1 MPAKYISSLQR
12 TLAFCGALAVTGPDS
27 AALAQESTTEGLLET
42 VIVTASRVPSA
53 GQVLPTA
60 WSALDQTT
68 IERIA
73 PQHSNQVFNRIAGS
87 WVSRGNGQESLISL
101 RSPVLTGAGSCG
113 SFITAQDGISM
124 RSPGFCNVNQL
135 FDANLLQAG
144 KVEVLKGPAT
154 VVFGSNALHGI
165 INVLTRSVSET
176 PNQLRFEAGSRDY
189 YRASASG
196 AVDSL
201 ALSAQTTRY
210 GGYQEESGYQQR
222 KATIRLDQDW
232 QDWRVSGVIEGS
244 DLDQETAGY
253 IRGFEAYKD
262 DSAREENPNP
272 EAYRDAWSA
281 RGYLSFS
288 REMGT
293 GGELLLR
300 PYWRSNEMTFLQHY
314 LPWQATE
321 TNRHRSVGIQAMVSG
336 LTPRLRWLAGIDIDH
351 TKGSLFEDQA
361 AFFSPNQP
369 DGVHYD
375 YDVQAETL
383 AGFTQLNWALSDRW
397 QITGGLRL
405 EETRY
410 DYRNLTDPG
419 PACAPAASACRFF
432 RPASREDRFNDWTG
446 NLALSYQTD
455 HATIF
460 ARAARGFRAPQTTEL
475 YRLQSGQVTA
485 DLDSETID
493 SVEFGVR
500 GQQGAFAYDLAA
512 YWMAKENV
520 IFQDRDRYNVSGAD
534 TLHRGIDVTFSWV
547 LSDIWSLRGNGAYAR
562 HRYDSDIELIGSRGT
577 IEGNAIDTAPK
588 HFGSLQLL
596 ADLAPLGQAISAE
609 LEWLWVAKY
618 WLDPNNQ
625 HEYAGHE
632 LLNIRGAWQITPRVT
647 LTLVATNLLDEGY
660 AERADYGFGSYR
672 YFVGEPRSAVLGMT
686 LAL

>member
-1 MPAKYISSLQR
+1 MPAKYISSLRR
-12 TLAFCGALAVTGPDS
+12 TLALCGALAVMGPDS

-60 WSALDQTT
+60 WSALDQTS

-176 PNQLRFEAGSRDY
+176 PNQLRIEAGSRDY

-196 AVDSL
+196 VVDSL

-222 KATIRLDQDW
+222 KATVRLDQDW

-288 REMGT
+288 RELGT

-361 AFFSPNQP
+361 EFFSPNQP

-383 AGFTQLNWALSDRW
+383 AGFTQLNWTLNDRW
-397 QITGGLRL
+397 QMTGGLRL

-410 DYRNLTDPG
+410 DYRNLTD
-419 PACAPAASACRFF
+419 S
-432 RPASREDRFNDWTG
+432 
-446 NLALSYQTD
+446 
-455 HATIF
+455 
-460 ARAARGFRAPQTTEL
+460 
-475 YRLQSGQVTA
+475 
-485 DLDSETID
+485 
-493 SVEFGVR
+493 
-500 GQQGAFAYDLAA
+500 
-512 YWMAKENV
+512 
-520 IFQDRDRYNVSGAD
+520 
-534 TLHRGIDVTFSWV
+534 
-547 LSDIWSLRGNGAYAR
+547 
-562 HRYDSDIELIGSRGT
+562 
-577 IEGNAIDTAPK
+577 
-588 HFGSLQLL
+588 
-596 ADLAPLGQAISAE
+596 
-609 LEWLWVAKY
+609 
-618 WLDPNNQ
+618 
-625 HEYAGHE
+625 
-632 LLNIRGAWQITPRVT
+632 
-647 LTLVATNLLDEGY
+647 
-660 AERADYGFGSYR
+660 
-672 YFVGEPRSAVLGMT
+672 
-686 LAL
+686 